1 MKTSDGLVMLNGDQ
15 VRPLFHLDF
24 HGKFPKKEWAGEI
37 DIGGKA
43 AEYFFGLSK
52 DKDEAKFILELKQR
66 LSDDIDEIYKGIVL
80 GHRELR
86 PQSQQNCRLHGFWG
100 PERHTMSSQSSMLGI
115 PSF

>member
-24 HGKFPKKEWAGEI
+24 HGKFAKKEWAGEI

-86 PQSQQNCRLHGFWG
+86 PQS
-100 PERHTMSSQSSMLGI
+100 
-115 PSF
+115 